1 MRCILVI
8 HMMNDTSIVSHHEAS
23 LSAHSRL
30 MCLVESRGTVREVG
44 FSSLDLQTATCI
56 VGQFSDTSSFHGLCR
71 QVLMLQPE
79 LVYFDQSLT
88 FSRSY

>member
-1 MRCILVI
+1 MRCKSLICT
-8 HMMNDTSIVSHHEAS
+8 MNDTIVSHQEG
-23 LSAHSRL
+23 LPLHSRL

-44 FSSLDLQTATCI
+44 FSSLDLQSATCI

-79 LVYFDQSLT
+79 LVSFDQ
-88 FSRSY
+88 